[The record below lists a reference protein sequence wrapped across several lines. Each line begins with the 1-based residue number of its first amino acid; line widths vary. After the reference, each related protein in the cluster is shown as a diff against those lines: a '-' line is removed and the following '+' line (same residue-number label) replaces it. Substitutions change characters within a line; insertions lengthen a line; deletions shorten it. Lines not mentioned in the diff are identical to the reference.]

1 MKNLETSVRGNK
13 LIIASEKIYKSAAV
27 LVPVNVHCIGI
38 LSSYVHHR
46 TTIQKFV
53 LTKNLWI
60 MGQTESS
67 LHRSYADLTRA
78 YQSLQF
84 SYDAIEDE
92 LFTVYQDLDN
102 AQLKLARKQHQA
114 KRLRVS
120 NSLCDLQVETI

>member
-1 MKNLETSVRGNK
+1 
-13 LIIASEKIYKSAAV
+13 
-27 LVPVNVHCIGI
+27 
-38 LSSYVHHR
+38 
-46 TTIQKFV
+46 
-53 LTKNLWI
+53 

-120 NSLCDLQVETI
+120 YSLCDLQVETI